1 MPGAAHACQPR
12 QPLPRRP
19 GCLRGALVLSWACM
33 GGTPVRV
40 FLARHGET
48 VWNVEGRWQGQA
60 DSPLTERGLAQAR
73 SLARA
78 LADEPL
84 AAVYSSDLGRALETA
99 RYVAEPHGL
108 QPTPDA
114 RLREIDAGL
123 WTGRLSAE
131 LRLAY
136 PAEMELWRERP
147 WAGRMPGGESLHEA
161 QARCIAFFHER
172 LPRHAGQAVAVI
184 SHGAVT
190 QAILTYA
197 MQRPIQ
203 DMWLPE
209 GRVENCQISR
219 LEWSEQAGPRLVELC
234 DTRHLAQVGGL
245 GSWRA
250 AGDADEQVEQ
260 AHDPGTMAAAR
271 RDGQARRRACRSIR

>member
-1 MPGAAHACQPR
+1 M
-12 QPLPRRP
+12 
-19 GCLRGALVLSWACM
+19 S
-33 GGTPVRV
+33 GTPVRV
-40 FLARHGET
+40 LLARHGET

-60 DSPLTERGLAQAR
+60 DSPLTVRGIAQAR

-84 AAVYSSDLGRALETA
+84 AAVYCSDLGRALETA

-108 QPTPDA
+108 QPRPDP

-123 WTGRLSAE
+123 WTGRLSTD
-131 LRLAY
+131 LRQAY

-147 WAGRMPGGESLHEA
+147 WAGRMPGGESLQEA
-161 QARCIAFFHER
+161 QARCIAFFQER
-172 LPRHAGQAVAVI
+172 LPRHAGHVVAVI

-209 GRVENCQISR
+209 GRVENCQVSR
-219 LEWSEQAGPRLVELC
+219 LEWSEQAGPRLLELC
-234 DTRHLAQVGGL
+234 DTRHLAQVGAL
-245 GSWRA
+245 GSWRVA
-250 AGDADEQVEQ
+250 ADDAER
-260 AHDPGTMAAAR
+260 AAPGGR
-271 RDGQARRRACRSIR
+271 HV